1 MLHNPPG
8 EITALLSDVRKG
20 RRDAL
25 DRLLD
30 AVYPAIRT
38 IATHL
43 LRFEPQDITLQSTDL
58 AHEALLR
65 LFLEQDVEMRDRSH
79 LIALAGRQMR
89 RILVEQARAR
99 LAQRRGAGAP
109 HAELPAEIDDPGQ
122 DMTSLVEL
130 DDLLEQLAGAD
141 ARAAEVVE
149 LRFFAGLSRE
159 EVAARL
165 GVTVRTVQRDWEF
178 ARAWLLGE
186 LSRGGE

>member
-8 EITALLSDVRKG
+8 EITALLGDVRAGK
-20 RRDAL
+20 RDAL

-38 IATHL
+38 IAAHL
-43 LRFEPQDITLQSTDL
+43 LRSEPQDITLQSTDL

-65 LFLEQDVEMRDRSH
+65 LFLEQDVEMKDRSH

-89 RILVEQARAR
+89 RILIEQARAR

-109 HAELPAEIDDPGQ
+109 HGELPVEIDDPGQ

-130 DDLLEQLAGAD
+130 DDLLEQLAAAD

-186 LSRGGE
+186 LRRGGR